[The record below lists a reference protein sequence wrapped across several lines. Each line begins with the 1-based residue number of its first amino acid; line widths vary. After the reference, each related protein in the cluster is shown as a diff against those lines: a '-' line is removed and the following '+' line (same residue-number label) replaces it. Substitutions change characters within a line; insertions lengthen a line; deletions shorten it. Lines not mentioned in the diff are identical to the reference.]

1 MKKVFTFFV
10 LLCALQPAVTAQ
22 KVQHHSYTTY
32 YNASKME
39 PDSVSWNLTPAMLSC
54 TGKDRKDK
62 FKQDPMIPNSTRKNA
77 YAGTHYDRGHLFN
90 WDDARCDSTDDIECF
105 YMSNM
110 VPQPHSFNGGDWGT
124 LERQERV
131 WAASQT
137 IHIIAG
143 GFGSKGKLP
152 SGVNIPESCW
162 KAIFVDGHW
171 RGWVMPN
178 EKTSKG
184 HKFDFWEVM
193 DIKRFD
199 RIVGLNL

>member
-1 MKKVFTFFV
+1 MKKLIT
-10 LLCALQPAVTAQ
+10 LLFILNAIQATLIAQ
-22 KVQHHSYTTY
+22 TVKHHSYITY

-39 PDSVSWNLTPAMLSC
+39 PDSVSWTLTPAMLSC
-54 TGKDRKDK
+54 GHKVRVDK
-62 FKQDPMIPNSTRKNA
+62 FAQDPLLPNSPNQNS
-77 YAGTHYDRGHLFN
+77 YGHGYDRGHLFS
-90 WDDARCDSTDDIECF
+90 WDDARCNVTDDKECF

-110 VPQPHSFNGGDWGT
+110 VPQPHSLNAGDWGT
-124 LERQERV
+124 LEKQERK
-131 WAASQT
+131 WAATQT

-162 KAIFVDGHW
+162 KAIYVDHHW
-171 RGWVMPN
+171 RAWVMPN

-184 HKFDFWEVM
+184 HKFGFWEVL

-199 RIVGLNL
+199 TIVGLNL